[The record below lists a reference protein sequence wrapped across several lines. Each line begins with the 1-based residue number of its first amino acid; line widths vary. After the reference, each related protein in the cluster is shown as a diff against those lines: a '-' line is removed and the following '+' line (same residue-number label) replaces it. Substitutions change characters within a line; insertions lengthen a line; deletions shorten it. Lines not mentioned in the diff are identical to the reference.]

1 MLFLIVLMVA
11 TGVVAALARR
21 QTFVVHV
28 RLGLAAAMA
37 VAGVTHFLMPTPFV
51 QHLPQWVPERHA
63 LIYATGIVEMA
74 LAAGLI
80 WPAQWRALAGLALA
94 AYLMSVFPANV
105 YVAVE
110 AVDVDGQ
117 PGGVYPWL
125 RLPLQAVF
133 VWLALWSTGAPAFL
147 RDLPASRKTASTA
160 HAAVLDG

>member
-1 MLFLIVLMVA
+1 
-11 TGVVAALARR
+11 
-21 QTFVVHV
+21 
-28 RLGLAAAMA
+28 
-37 VAGVTHFLMPTPFV
+37 
-51 QHLPQWVPERHA
+51 
-63 LIYATGIVEMA
+63 
-74 LAAGLI
+74 
-80 WPAQWRALAGLALA
+80 
-94 AYLMSVFPANV
+94 MSVFPANV